1 MKESIEFFSIL
12 LLILACLLLL
22 ILVVDTANAAYVW
35 LLDVTGVSPGFMLFG
50 VVCIALGATFLAWAQ
65 SVRHD

>member
-22 ILVVDTANAAYVW
+22 SLVIDTANAAYVW
-35 LLDVTGVSPGFMLFG
+35 VLETTGVSPGFMLFG
-50 VVCIALGATFLAWAQ
+50 AVCLALGATFLAWAQ
-65 SVRHD
+65 SIRKD